1 MPTITQCPPAAAHGT
16 QSFDPHIFAS
26 SHLRPINAHQT
37 SAGFVGSG
45 IGFDDYSRMHTSS
58 HKLSGQRRLDT
69 PAWALQPALLGNVIA
84 QYCLNRAGVRHR
96 VTGTPAEKL
105 ALAKTLQGHRKKK
118 LSDTLDGL
126 CRLYVAEKNK
136 TPRNYARL
144 RELEIEIEGL
154 DTSIRILGNE
164 AEIAAGVVYH
174 YYHRAADS
182 IAVGQ
187 ELHLKSPHVRIIL
200 WRLRLV
206 AAELGYGTHVKCDAR
221 RALRAAAIAPPAP
234 CDEVVAVRMFLEG
247 KKICDIAEAFYGVRQ
262 GAGYGHIQYVLRK
275 AGLLSWGT
283 KKPIVAEH
291 LRQEVVD
298 FFKHRDCGLAL

>member
-1 MPTITQCPPAAAHGT
+1 MGAATGFAGT
-16 QSFDPHIFAS
+16 YRQ
-26 SHLRPINAHQT
+26 
-37 SAGFVGSG
+37 FVSLWHD
-45 IGFDDYSRMHTSS
+45 FRS
-58 HKLSGQRRLDT
+58 
-69 PAWALQPALLGNVIA
+69 
-84 QYCLNRAGVRHR
+84 

-105 ALAKTLQGHRKKK
+105 ALAKTLQSHRKKK

-206 AAELGYGTHVKCDAR
+206 AAELGYSTHVKCDAR

-247 KKICDIAEAFYGVRQ
+247 KKICDIAEAFYVYVR
-262 GAGYGHIQYVLRK
+262 VPLR
-275 AGLLSWGT
+275 AYPIRATQSWLVILGN
-283 KKPIVAEH
+283 KKTY
-291 LRQEVVD
+291 
-298 FFKHRDCGLAL
+298 CGRASAARGS